1 MAVSPAPSGL
11 LQVSSVKCE
20 ESSGSPGHVPGYV
33 SRDVN
38 IESDI

>member
-1 MAVSPAPSGL
+1 MDVSPAPSGL

-20 ESSGSPGHVPGYV
+20 ESSGSPGHVLGYV

-38 IESDI
+38 CESDI